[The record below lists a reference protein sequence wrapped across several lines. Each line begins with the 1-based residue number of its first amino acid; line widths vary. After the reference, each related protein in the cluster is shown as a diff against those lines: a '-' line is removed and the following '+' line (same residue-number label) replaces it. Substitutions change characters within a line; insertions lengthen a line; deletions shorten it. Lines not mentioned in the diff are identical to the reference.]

1 MSNEFSISL
10 PDHFSFPFEPC
21 MFVNPLQDERMR
33 VNVLEFMKPDQDE
46 IQNSFMRNL
55 FEAIEEGKVG
65 IFESPTGTVSWE

>member
-1 MSNEFSISL
+1 
-10 PDHFSFPFEPC
+10 